1 MNQAKTAA
9 KPSPTTKPTEEKS
22 TNVQTNGNIGRGMLI
37 IVGFL
42 LGGAIAINGY
52 LATTL
57 LGHISSSSLHENGEQ
72 KSNRIRVVF
81 NEEIGKSAKLQ
92 SIAVKNIEQDVKIEK
107 LSDQLEKILQSLARV
122 EAKLDS
128 K

>member
-1 MNQAKTAA
+1 VIPT
-9 KPSPTTKPTEEKS
+9 TTKPATVKPSQEKRTS
-22 TNVQTNGNIGRGMLI
+22 MPLNGNISKGILVLI
-37 IVGFL
+37 ALL
-42 LGGAIAINGY
+42 LGAGIAINGY

-57 LGHISSSSLHENGEQ
+57 LGHISSASLHENGEQ
-72 KSNRIRVVF
+72 KANRIRVVF
-81 NEEIGKSAKLQ
+81 SEEIGKSAKLLALT
-92 SIAVKNIEQDVKIEK
+92 IKNSEQDTKIEK